1 MRTAYR
7 IALLV
12 PLILGSGCL
21 VLRAQHDE
29 LEAEVEQLQQQVAQR
44 DQELARM
51 MTDAELQAAAIE
63 EKLREAEGLL
73 RSNQASVGVRVDDLE
88 SEVAQMRGG
97 FDDNRNAIAAA
108 ASGLDEMR
116 ADVEARINNLEGSL
130 NEATNIPESK
140 QALYTE
146 AERQLGAKAYKQA
159 RRLYRIYWSRYP
171 EDALG
176 PEVRFK
182 IGLTLYSERDFRSAL
197 GEFYWITQNARKS
210 KILPDALYYSG
221 LAFAK
226 LGQCKDAIVYFEYV
240 TKKSVGADK
249 RYRDQAKQQIAT
261 LNKDSG
267 SLCHDAGKAGAASD
281 DSR

>member
-1 MRTAYR
+1 MRFAFSL
-7 IALLV
+7 ALLL
-12 PLILGSGCL
+12 PLWTGSGCL

-29 LEAEVEQLQQQVAQR
+29 LAAEVDRLEQQVAQR

-51 MTDAELQAAAIE
+51 MTEAEQQAAAIE

-88 SEVAQMRGG
+88 VEVAQMRGTG
-97 FDDNRNAIAAA
+97 DDNRNAIAAIT
-108 ASGLDEMR
+108 SGLDEMR
-116 ADVEARINNLEGSL
+116 ADVESRINNIEASL

-146 AERQLGAKAYKQA
+146 AESQLAAKAYKQA

-171 EDALG
+171 EDKLG

-197 GEFYWITQNARKS
+197 GEFYWITQNARDS

-261 LNKDSG
+261 LKKDSG
-267 SLCHDAGKAGAASD
+267 EICHDEKGRGEPGQP
-281 DSR
+281 